1 MKLFN
6 LVNLWNS
13 VQNSHKYL
21 TNCNHQY
28 QSKLV
33 YLITSAEYFKLLW
46 TLTLSNK
53 AHAPEESL
61 NILGQCPIDYIE
73 LFWSQCICTHA
84 AYNWFYTD
92 WI

>member
-33 YLITSAEYFKLLW
+33 YLITSAEYFFELW
-46 TLTLSNK
+46 
-53 AHAPEESL
+53 
-61 NILGQCPIDYIE
+61 
-73 LFWSQCICTHA
+73 
-84 AYNWFYTD
+84 
-92 WI
+92 